1 MHHLWISLWC
11 DSWDYN
17 RSIWFYCWGLVRYKP
32 PKYILFYI
40 YFFFVVYIF
49 LFHLPNDLEKI
60 ELGTYELEKQNETKL
75 DLNIYNV
82 KELELEILET
92 FVSSTLKKCNIQEI
106 FVFGS
111 IQSYNNLVRIRI
123 EDVRVSGGLNIENK
137 NEAKNDRVFNYQD
150 PINITSNSFNCLN
163 EKIIIEFENEINIQY
178 LRIIQDANDLFQN
191 VKIININGY
200 S

>member
-1 MHHLWISLWC
+1 M
-11 DSWDYN
+11 
-17 RSIWFYCWGLVRYKP
+17 RYKP

-82 KELELEILET
+82 KELELEI
-92 FVSSTLKKCNIQEI
+92 
-106 FVFGS
+106 
-111 IQSYNNLVRIRI
+111 
-123 EDVRVSGGLNIENK
+123 SGGLNIENK

-150 PINITSNSFNCLN
+150 PINITSNSLNCLN

-191 VKIININGY
+191 VKIININAY

>member
-1 MHHLWISLWC
+1 M
-11 DSWDYN
+11 
-17 RSIWFYCWGLVRYKP
+17 RYKP

-123 EDVRVSGGLNIENK
+123 EDVRVSG
-137 NEAKNDRVFNYQD
+137 
-150 PINITSNSFNCLN
+150 
-163 EKIIIEFENEINIQY
+163 
-178 LRIIQDANDLFQN
+178 
-191 VKIININGY
+191 
-200 S
+200 

>member
-1 MHHLWISLWC
+1 M
-11 DSWDYN
+11 
-17 RSIWFYCWGLVRYKP
+17 
-32 PKYILFYI
+32 
-40 YFFFVVYIF
+40 
-49 LFHLPNDLEKI
+49 
-60 ELGTYELEKQNETKL
+60 
-75 DLNIYNV
+75 
-82 KELELEILET
+82 KELELEIFET

-106 FVFGS
+106 FVFGT

-123 EDVRVSGGLNIENK
+123 EDVRVSSGLNVENK

-191 VKIININGY
+191 VKIININAY

>member
-1 MHHLWISLWC
+1 M
-11 DSWDYN
+11 
-17 RSIWFYCWGLVRYKP
+17 RYKP

-123 EDVRVSGGLNIENK
+123 EDVRVSGGLNIENE
-137 NEAKNDRVFNYQD
+137 NEA
-150 PINITSNSFNCLN
+150 
-163 EKIIIEFENEINIQY
+163 
-178 LRIIQDANDLFQN
+178 
-191 VKIININGY
+191 
-200 S
+200 

>member
-1 MHHLWISLWC
+1 M
-11 DSWDYN
+11 
-17 RSIWFYCWGLVRYKP
+17 
-32 PKYILFYI
+32 
-40 YFFFVVYIF
+40 
-49 LFHLPNDLEKI
+49 
-60 ELGTYELEKQNETKL
+60 
-75 DLNIYNV
+75 

-123 EDVRVSGGLNIENK
+123 EDVRVSNGLNIENK
-137 NEAKNDRVFNYQD
+137 NEAKNDRVFNYQE
-150 PINITSNSFNCLN
+150 PINITSNSLNCLN

-191 VKIININGY
+191 VKIINKMLSNEMKEYFKYQNRPADSTPVGRIIPK
-200 S
+200 

>member
-1 MHHLWISLWC
+1 M
-11 DSWDYN
+11 
-17 RSIWFYCWGLVRYKP
+17 RYKP

-178 LRIIQDANDLFQN
+178 LRIIQDADDLFQN
-191 VKIININGY
+191 VKIININSY